1 MVLANRMNV
10 VIFGAGLVGAALGR
24 HIAEQGHDVS
34 FIESSADTVRKIRES
49 MDVQIHLGSAENPE
63 VLREAGVERA
73 DLILAVTN
81 QDKSNIILTLI
92 ARSLNPTARIIAR
105 VRGEEYLDNRL
116 LWQSG
121 TLAETIVISP
131 ERAVIDKALNILE
144 VQQAFD
150 VVEFLDGRVHIAG
163 FRLEKES
170 PLVGKPL
177 KDAIPAFKGRIL
189 VVAVDR
195 DGEVSIPT
203 GNFVLETDDRVF
215 ITVPEGVEMASMLP
229 SLGKTFRNRPNF
241 VIAGGSSTG
250 EGLAEELEHRGFE
263 PALIEPDSVRCRE
276 MAENLNNTIV
286 LQGDVT
292 DAALLRRVVNEETI
306 FISVT
311 PSQELNFLAS
321 MLARRLG
328 ALRAIT
334 MMDNE
339 AYLSIAPA
347 LGVDAV
353 VSPRLAAVGEI
364 LRFIRMG
371 RILDSSLL
379 LGGKLDLF
387 LVEVEAGSKLD
398 GVPIKRVNFPTG
410 VIVAAAEQNH
420 QVLVPNGDFAFKAG
434 DKAVLVIR
442 RDNIQAALEEL
453 IAVRR

>member
-34 FIESSADTVRKIRES
+34 FIEASADIVRKVRES
-49 MDVQIHLGSAENPE
+49 MDVQIHHGSAEDPE
-63 VLREAGVERA
+63 VLKEAGVEHA

-116 LWQSG
+116 LWKTG

-131 ERAVIDKALNILE
+131 ERAVLDKAMNILE

-150 VVEFLDGRVHIAG
+150 VAEFMDGKVHIAG
-163 FRLEKES
+163 FRLEKGS
-170 PLVGKPL
+170 PLAGIPL
-177 KDAIPAFKGRIL
+177 RDAIPAFKGRIL
-189 VVAVDR
+189 VAAVDR
-195 DGEVSIPT
+195 DGEVTIPT
-203 GNFVLETDDRVF
+203 GNFVLEADDRVF

-229 SLGKTFRNRPNF
+229 YLGKTYRNRPNF
-241 VIAGGSSTG
+241 VIAGGSPMG
-250 EGLAEELEHRGFE
+250 ESLAAELEKRGHE
-263 PALIEPDSVRCRE
+263 PVLIEPDAERCRE
-276 MAENLNNTIV
+276 LAEALDNTII
-286 LQGDVT
+286 LHGEFT
-292 DAALLRRVVNEETI
+292 DAGILKRVVHGETI
-306 FISVT
+306 FLSVT
-311 PSQELNFLAS
+311 GTQEVNFLAS

-353 VSPRLAAVGEI
+353 VSPRLAAVGAI

-379 LGGKLDLF
+379 LGGKLDIF
-387 LVEVEAGSKLD
+387 LVEVEAGSRLD
-398 GVPIKRVNFPTG
+398 GVPMKRVNFPSG
-410 VIVAAAEQNH
+410 VIVAAAQQNG
-420 QVLVPNGDFAFKAG
+420 QVVVPHGDFALQAG
-434 DKAVLVIR
+434 DKALLVTR
-442 RDNIQAALEEL
+442 RDNIQATLDDL